1 MPEQQKNQ
9 TTNLFAI
16 IRTRTRR
23 GRYASRVLT
32 SAEYRGKAFARVV
45 DIDAYDDGGQTT
57 VIDGAA
63 YAAKWKGKPP
73 AQIGSRQSN
82 GETTHLPFNPGYVPP
97 AAEPA
102 DARGDTHA

>member
-9 TTNLFAI
+9 PINLFAI
-16 IRTRTRR
+16 IGTRTGPGGYA
-23 GRYASRVLT
+23 GRVMT
-32 SAEYRGKAFARVV
+32 SAEYEGNALARVGG
-45 DIDAYDDGGQTT
+45 IAAYDDGGQTT

-63 YAAKWKGKPP
+63 YAATWKGKPP
-73 AQIGSRQSN
+73 ALIGSRQSN
-82 GETTHLPFNPGYVPP
+82 GETTHLPFNSGYVPP

>member
-16 IRTRTRR
+16 IGTRTRR

-32 SAEYRGKAFARVV
+32 SAEYKGKAFARV
-45 DIDAYDDGGQTT
+45 AT
-57 VIDGAA
+57 
-63 YAAKWKGKPP
+63 WKGKPP
-73 AQIGSRQSN
+73 ALIGSRQSN
-82 GETTHLPFNPGYVPP
+82 GETTHLPFNSGYVLP

-102 DARGDTHA
+102 VARGDTHA